1 MTVDAMQSVAA
12 SALPA
17 SATGQN
23 PSQAKYS
30 IGIDLGTTHCALSWV
45 DLAASD
51 GERVVQGVL
60 EVPQLTAPA
69 SVQALP
75 LLPSFLYLPHDSEMS
90 AAERNLPGQAAH
102 EGVVG
107 ELARQR
113 GSATPMRLVASAK
126 SWLCHPGVDR
136 RAPLLPADAPPEVER
151 ISPLT
156 ASTRYLEHLRWAW
169 EQAHPEAPLA
179 QQQVTVTI
187 PASFDP
193 AARELT
199 ATACQQAGLAHF
211 SLLEEPQAAL
221 YSWLQASQGAWR
233 KQVRHGDVLLVVDVG
248 GGTTDFSLIAVQEQD
263 GNLQLQRLA
272 VGEHILLGGDNMDL
286 ALAYGVARKLAA
298 EGKPLDAWQTR
309 ALAQACRAAKE
320 QLLSDGAPESLPVVV
335 PSRGSKLIG
344 GSIRTE
350 ITRAEVLQT
359 LVEGFFPPC
368 AVSDAPQTRARS
380 ALTQLG
386 LPYAQDAAV
395 TRHLAAFLSRQVNA
409 LAEVDGLNGEQVDG
423 STFLHPT
430 AILFNGGVLK
440 APQIEQRILEV
451 INGWLDEEASEPAR
465 LLDGVNL
472 DLAVARGAAYY
483 GHIATSGRGV
493 RIRGGT
499 AQSYYV
505 GVESNMPAIPGMEP
519 PLSAL
524 CLAPFGM
531 EEGTEVAL
539 TDLELGLVVGEPV
552 RLRFFG
558 SSVRRADQVG
568 TMLDFWG
575 PEELVELQEIELNL
589 PAAGRA
595 AGEVVPVTL
604 EARVTDIG
612 TLELNA
618 VPVGG
623 ADRWKVEFDVRA
635 ETAAETAE

>member
-272 VGEHILLGGDNMDL
+272 EAPTHLVISDFMIQGGDPEGTGAGGQSIWGHNFEDEFSNELFNLRGALSMANAGPNTNGSQFFIVQNKNMPKRFIQQLRD
-286 ALAYGVARKLAA
+286 AQYPEEVVKAYKQGGTPWLDHRHTVFGHVTEGMDVVDEIAKVAKD
-298 EGKPLDAWQTR
+298 GNDKPLED
-309 ALAQACRAAKE
+309 
-320 QLLSDGAPESLPVVV
+320 VVITTV
-335 PSRGSKLIG
+335 
-344 GSIRTE
+344 E
-350 ITRAEVLQT
+350 I
-359 LVEGFFPPC
+359 
-368 AVSDAPQTRARS
+368 
-380 ALTQLG
+380 
-386 LPYAQDAAV
+386 
-395 TRHLAAFLSRQVNA
+395 
-409 LAEVDGLNGEQVDG
+409 
-423 STFLHPT
+423 
-430 AILFNGGVLK
+430 
-440 APQIEQRILEV
+440 
-451 INGWLDEEASEPAR
+451 
-465 LLDGVNL
+465 
-472 DLAVARGAAYY
+472 
-483 GHIATSGRGV
+483 
-493 RIRGGT
+493 
-499 AQSYYV
+499 
-505 GVESNMPAIPGMEP
+505 
-519 PLSAL
+519 
-524 CLAPFGM
+524 
-531 EEGTEVAL
+531 
-539 TDLELGLVVGEPV
+539 
-552 RLRFFG
+552 
-558 SSVRRADQVG
+558 AD
-568 TMLDFWG
+568 
-575 PEELVELQEIELNL
+575 
-589 PAAGRA
+589 
-595 AGEVVPVTL
+595 
-604 EARVTDIG
+604 
-612 TLELNA
+612 
-618 VPVGG
+618 
-623 ADRWKVEFDVRA
+623 
-635 ETAAETAE
+635 